1 LNSKTKR
8 NNERGFTLLEG
19 LVVMTILSITAVVAS
34 SLALERIRSAR
45 IRLSAE
51 QFAIDLR
58 AARLKAVSN
67 RSPVDVIISTDPTNA
82 YEYSDGH
89 GRLRQIRMPPGVQ
102 IVSSDSTISF
112 QPNGSILG
120 GTSTIFETELSG
132 LNVERWTVTTSVL
145 GNPRTTHY
153 RVAP

>member
-1 LNSKTKR
+1 MKTRR
-8 NNERGFTLLEG
+8 NRERGFTLLEG
-19 LVVMTILSITAVVAS
+19 LAVLVILAITATVVS
-34 SLALERIRSAR
+34 TMALERVRSAR
-45 IRLSAE
+45 IRVAAE

-67 RSPVDVIISTDPTNA
+67 RSPVDVTISLDPTNA
-82 YEYSDGH
+82 YEYTDGH

-102 IVSSDSTISF
+102 IMSSDSTISF

-120 GTSTIFETELSG
+120 GTSTVFETELSPQST
-132 LNVERWTVTTSVL
+132 ERWTVTTSVL

-153 RVAP
+153 RVVP

>member
-1 LNSKTKR
+1 MKMKR
-8 NNERGFTLLEG
+8 NRERGFTLLEG
-19 LVVMTILSITAVVAS
+19 LAVMTILAITAVVAS
-34 SLALERIRSAR
+34 SMALERIRSSR
-45 IRLSAE
+45 IRVSAE

-67 RSPVDVIISTDPTNA
+67 RSPVDVTIFSDPTNA

-89 GRLRQIRMPPGVQ
+89 GRLRQIRLPSGVQ
-102 IVSSDSTISF
+102 ITGSDSTISF
-112 QPNGSILG
+112 QANGSILA
-120 GTSTIFETELSG
+120 GTSTIFETELTSG
-132 LNVERWTVTTSVL
+132 SVERWTVTTSIL